1 MTFAISS
8 MKTEVANLLYVGLEL
23 AQLHYLSHDSSCI
36 SNQCSLLHTKHEII
50 TVMGQVMQLS

>member
-36 SNQCSLLHTKHEII
+36 SNVIS
-50 TVMGQVMQLS
+50 VLSSTQNVK